1 MKRREFITLLG
12 GAAAAWPLAA
22 RAQQP
27 TMPVIGF
34 LHASSPEASPNLVA
48 AFRKGMSESGYVEGA
63 NVTIEYRWA
72 QNDNARLPELAA
84 DLVRRRVAVI
94 ATPGSGA
101 AALAAKAATA
111 TIPIIFGMGLDPVQS
126 GLVTSFNRPGGN
138 VTGISY
144 MQAEL
149 GAKQL
154 GLLHEIAPGAARFAA
169 LVNPNDPT
177 AESVIRNVQAGAS
190 AIGRHVEVFTASSN
204 RDISRAFASIVQKR
218 IDALVVSPDPLFG
231 SHRVQLAVLA
241 ARHAIPAIYS
251 DRQYAAAGGLM
262 SYGTSLAEQYRQVG
276 IYAGR
281 ALKGDR
287 PADLPVMRATKFE
300 LIINLQTAE
309 ALGIQVPAVLLV
321 RADEVIE

>member
-1 MKRREFITLLG
+1 MRRRAFITLLG
-12 GAAAAWPLAA
+12 GAAAWPLAA

-27 TMPVIGF
+27 AMPVIGF

-48 AFRKGMSESGYVEGA
+48 AFRKGVSESGYVEGA

-94 ATPGSGA
+94 AAPGSGA

-154 GLLHEIAPGAARFAA
+154 ELLHEIAPGAARFAA
-169 LVNPNDPT
+169 LVNPSDPT
-177 AESVIRNVQAGAS
+177 AESVIRNVLAGAS
-190 AIGRHVEVFTASSN
+190 AIGRHIEVFTASSN
-204 RDISRAFASIVQKR
+204 RDISTAFASIVQKR

-241 ARHAIPAIYS
+241 ARHAIPVIYS

-262 SYGTSLAEQYRQVG
+262 SYGTSLCGAVSPSRHLCQPHPQGRE
-276 IYAGR
+276 AGR
-281 ALKGDR
+281 PTGMQ
-287 PADLPVMRATKFE
+287 PTKFE
-300 LIINLQTAE
+300 LVINLRRPRRSASKCRRRCS
-309 ALGIQVPAVLLV
+309 PAPT
-321 RADEVIE
+321 R